1 MAKANLQNITTS
13 GTFQNW
19 FDKTNEIVNIIK
31 TDTLTAGGD
40 TTNGNATLVG
50 NFTATNVIANTLLQT
65 DGIGPKTGGATIQ
78 VNSDTKI
85 NGTSQ
90 NALIVSH
97 GTGGQAQFTNGSIT
111 WNAGLKDSGGN
122 FIIDTGA
129 GDDKFSLAT
138 NGMLTVPNITVT
150 EDVTARAF
158 YGDGSNLTGV
168 VSAVG
173 INDITDVTITSPS
186 ANQVLKYNGSAWVNG
201 TDASAD
207 PGIQD
212 SYQGG
217 SFITTGSVSGEE
229 KAFIT
234 GKRLINVPF
243 GVLKSSW
250 NDVAYEVLTWGPS
263 GISVNGY
270 GYFNDDV
277 QVRDGNVTV
286 YSSST
291 IKAFIDTSGNGY
303 FTGDVTTN
311 GSASDERLKE
321 NIKPLEKGLKTIEQ
335 IKTYTFNYKNKPQ
348 DTHPGVIAQE
358 IEKLVPEVVYDVEME
373 EGTRKAVRY
382 QQLVPLLINAIKELS
397 DKVNDLE
404 DRLKS

>member
-234 GKRLINVPF
+234 GKRLINVPY

-263 GISVNGY
+263 GISVNG
-270 GYFNDDV
+270 NIDV
-277 QVRDGNVTV
+277 QNSSGTVKARIDETGNAVF
-286 YSSST
+286 
-291 IKAFIDTSGNGY
+291 A
-303 FTGDVTTN
+303 GDVTTN

-358 IEKLVPEVVYDVEME
+358 IEKLVPEVVYDIEME